1 MSDVVKRVLAMAAG
15 CVAFCSAPALAQ
27 AACDR
32 PTLQDIADRY
42 VKAQADGS
50 MFALPVGEWVDYR
63 ENLVMSSSATG
74 VLGTPREFAWTS
86 KLLDPAQCKVFVE
99 GVILAPEP
107 YVLATVVNNGF
118 FGVNQISTVIG
129 SGDAAAVLAQAKT
142 EDWSEI
148 AEGSRAT
155 RQALIAAA
163 DAELDKASTA
173 IVDRSYVV
181 DEARGA
187 VGVFGRIGTLEGRAT
202 SHVFRFANGAVRHHR
217 ESQAK
222 Q

>member
-1 MSDVVKRVLAMAAG
+1 MSNVVKRVLAMAAG

-129 SGDAAAVLAQAKT
+129 SGDAEHCGKRKLLHGFLLMSSQQSRGCLWRAPPGCDRGT
-142 EDWSEI
+142 S
-148 AEGSRAT
+148 SRAIP
-155 RQALIAAA
+155 A
-163 DAELDKASTA
+163 
-173 IVDRSYVV
+173 
-181 DEARGA
+181 
-187 VGVFGRIGTLEGRAT
+187 
-202 SHVFRFANGAVRHHR
+202 
-217 ESQAK
+217 
-222 Q
+222 